1 MVLISESSGAGI
13 FEIFGL
19 IVCSFILCVIFKDLY
34 QEFRSRKRK

>member
-1 MVLISESSGAGI
+1 MISIPESLGSSI

-34 QEFRSRKRK
+34 QEFRRNKKK